1 MVNSLTYRIG
11 VSFMKR
17 IISMLVI
24 CAVLFW
30 CGRIYSINQIS
41 PIIYYYDIGDV
52 LECGDLELYFAESY
66 LDDPNEFNNRFGIDY
81 VPLEDEYKMLSIC
94 IEVTNVSDDNIKWND
109 IFGFLE
115 YGFES
120 SVWASSVDP
129 MVGPSINKFSSEYLS
144 AGESQKIWF
153 STEIQ
158 KACFKDS
165 SWDNV
170 DDYQYLYVLT
180 LVPHKIAVRLEI

>member
-1 MVNSLTYRIG
+1 MFN
-11 VSFMKR
+11 MKK
-17 IISMLVI
+17 IILMLVI
-24 CAVLFW
+24 CVVLFW
-30 CGRIYSINQIS
+30 CGRIHSINQIS
-41 PIIYYYDIGDV
+41 PIINYHDIGDV
-52 LECGDLELYFAESY
+52 MECGDLKLYFAESY

-94 IEVTNVSDDNIKWND
+94 IEVTNVSDNNIEWSN

-144 AGESQKIWF
+144 PGESQKIWF

-158 KACFKDS
+158 KVCFRES
-165 SWDNV
+165 SWENI

-180 LVPHKIAVRLEI
+180 LVPQKIVVRLEV